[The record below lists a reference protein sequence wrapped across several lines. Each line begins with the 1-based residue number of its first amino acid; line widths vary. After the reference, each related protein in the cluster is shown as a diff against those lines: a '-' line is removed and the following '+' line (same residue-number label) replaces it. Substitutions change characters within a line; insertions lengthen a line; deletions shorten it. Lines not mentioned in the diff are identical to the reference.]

1 MIGSKLNKQVL
12 NVCQNA
18 FRAKNCTK
26 LIPCTRALSTQKS
39 LITKPAL
46 SNTIFTNSI
55 KCISTSQIVYQ
66 QNTPGGATDL
76 FHVEDRR
83 DEGYVILQMNK
94 APVNSL
100 SLEFLTALN
109 IQMDKL
115 EKDKSVKGIILTSAL
130 PNIFS
135 AGLDIMEMYDC
146 KPERIRNFWSELQNF
161 WIKLYGSSKVTV
173 AAING
178 HSPAGGC
185 LMATCCDYRVMA
197 AGPYKI
203 GLNETKLGIVAPFWF
218 KDTLI
223 NTVGHRETEKAL
235 QLGTLYSGEHALKVG
250 LIDELVAPADVI
262 TKAKEQM
269 KIWLQIPTTARQL
282 TKNSMRQETIS
293 LLISQ
298 KENDIENFA
307 SYTTK
312 DSIQKSLG
320 AYLQSLKK
328 PKKN

>member
-1 MIGSKLNKQVL
+1 
-12 NVCQNA
+12 
-18 FRAKNCTK
+18 
-26 LIPCTRALSTQKS
+26 LITARS
-39 LITKPAL
+39 LITQINLIKPKNQTL
-46 SNTIFTNSI
+46 NSSFT
-55 KCISTSQIVYQ
+55 KCISTSQIVLQ
-66 QNTPGGATDL
+66 QNTSTNSDL
-76 FHVEDRR
+76 FHIEDRR
-83 DEGYVILQMNK
+83 DQGYVILKMNK

-115 EKDKSVKGIILTSAL
+115 EKDNSIKGIILTSAL

-135 AGLDIMEMYDC
+135 AGLDIMEMYDS
-146 KPERIRNFWSELQNF
+146 KPDRIRQFWSELQNF

-197 AGPYKI
+197 TGPYKI

-218 KDTLI
+218 KDTMI

-250 LIDELVAPADVI
+250 LIDELVAPDDVL
-262 TKAKEQM
+262 TKAQEQM
-269 KIWLQIPTTARQL
+269 KIWCQIPTHARQL
-282 TKNSMRQETIS
+282 TKHSMRQETVS
-293 LLISQ
+293 LLVSQ
-298 KENDIENFA
+298 KENDIENFVSFA
-307 SYTTK
+307 TR

-328 PKKN
+328 PKKA